1 MSANTLYKEEGRP
14 IPSQAKFLCRSQ
26 ISLLVGTSEDHS
38 LVLTLENLRL
48 VWPQAG
54 SGTSKESDEKQ
65 HSRWL
70 RLSGRWSQP
79 ALLSWKEVTFPPL
92 NNIKQNWTEA

>member
-38 LVLTLENLRL
+38 LVLTLENLRQ
-48 VWPQAG
+48 VGPQAG
-54 SGTSKESDEKQ
+54 SCTSKESDEKL

-70 RLSGRWSQP
+70 CLSGGWS
-79 ALLSWKEVTFPPL
+79 
-92 NNIKQNWTEA
+92 EASLARLKGGNSRGLI